1 MTESNNYCK
10 KKTSRIHRLRTGD
23 HSCSNWNIRKRVA
36 KLDLEHWENES
47 RARVGALGNKS
58 RARVGALGNE
68 SRARVGAFKNS
79 RPRARMIVCQYHDRQ
94 HFHPA

>member
-1 MTESNNYCK
+1 MTETVKYTHFEISGNSK
-10 KKTSRIHRLRTGD
+10 E
-23 HSCSNWNIRKRVA
+23 SC

-47 RARVGALGNKS
+47 RARVGTLGNES

-68 SRARVGAFKNS
+68 SRARVGAFRNS
-79 RPRARMIVCQYHDRQ
+79 RPRARMILCRDHDRQ